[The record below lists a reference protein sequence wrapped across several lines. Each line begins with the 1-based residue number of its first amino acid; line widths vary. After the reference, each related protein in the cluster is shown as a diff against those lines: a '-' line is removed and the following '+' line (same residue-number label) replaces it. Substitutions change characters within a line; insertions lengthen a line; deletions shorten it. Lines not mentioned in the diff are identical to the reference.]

1 MNSALP
7 GIGKNKKKV
16 VQDISSTVNSVLL
29 AILGWTPKM
38 TKCCSKYANKDELST
53 PGNPQA
59 TSYDYTVIVAQ
70 GRKGTTKCA
79 IPALL
84 RWTQQDD

>member
-1 MNSALP
+1 M
-7 GIGKNKKKV
+7 
-16 VQDISSTVNSVLL
+16 NSVLL

-38 TKCCSKYANKDELST
+38 TKCCSKHTNNDDLST
-53 PGNPQA
+53 PGNPQMA
-59 TSYDYTVIVAQ
+59 TTDDYTVIVAQ
-70 GRKGTTKCA
+70 GVKGTTKCA

>member
-1 MNSALP
+1 M
-7 GIGKNKKKV
+7 
-16 VQDISSTVNSVLL
+16 NSVLL

-38 TKCCSKYANKDELST
+38 TKRCSMYANKDELST
-53 PGNPQA
+53 PGNPQMA
-59 TSYDYTVIVAQ
+59 TTDDYTVIDAQ
-70 GRKGTTKCA
+70 SMKGTTKCA